1 MVFPRV
7 CSEGSDAS
15 GVFFNLLST
24 RGRGLSSVDKLMMN
38 QGGLPTE
45 GAATLAALE
54 RLLSGVNPLVDH
66 EV

>member
-1 MVFPRV
+1 M
-7 CSEGSDAS
+7 S